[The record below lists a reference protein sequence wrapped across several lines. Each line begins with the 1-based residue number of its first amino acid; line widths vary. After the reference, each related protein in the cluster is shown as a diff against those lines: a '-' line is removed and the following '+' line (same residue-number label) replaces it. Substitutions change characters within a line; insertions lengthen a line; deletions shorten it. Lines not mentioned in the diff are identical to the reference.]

1 MEMSCHNLNG
11 STLAKIH
18 IINIIQARNEGSR
31 DIPLSGLTWLYSHF
45 DFWKKKSSQNPG
57 TDCYCRGN
65 YGGHAKLRVT
75 PFLLSTL
82 CNCPKCPK
90 RNHR

>member
-18 IINIIQARNEGSR
+18 IINIIHARNEGSR

-45 DFWKKKSSQNPG
+45 DFWKKKE
-57 TDCYCRGN
+57 
-65 YGGHAKLRVT
+65 
-75 PFLLSTL
+75 
-82 CNCPKCPK
+82 
-90 RNHR
+90 